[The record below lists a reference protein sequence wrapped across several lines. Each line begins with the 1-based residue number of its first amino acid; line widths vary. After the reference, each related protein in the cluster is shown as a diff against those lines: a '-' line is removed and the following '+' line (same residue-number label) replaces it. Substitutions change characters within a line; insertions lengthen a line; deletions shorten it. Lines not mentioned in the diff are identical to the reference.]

1 LKRTLYLAP
10 AASSA
15 GLTTVTLGL
24 VRALDRIGFRVGFYK
39 PIGQSVSAG
48 DKFERSS
55 HFIRQT
61 TNFHSADPISF
72 DHATR
77 FMSEGHMDELMSR
90 VIDGFQSSS
99 ENADI
104 MIVEGLVPTLDN
116 PYASAL
122 NVELVKTLSAEVI
135 LVGNMAGLHVDQLR
149 GQIELA
155 ARPFGSI
162 DDSRLAGCVLNR
174 VTVPDGE
181 TLESVTT
188 ELRHECARLRKGGLP
203 LIAAIPSNIDLTHY
217 RTVDLAR
224 HLDAKILHAG
234 DIETRRVKSVS
245 VLARTVPNMLG
256 AFRPGAALVT
266 PIDRTDV
273 IVAVAMAVM
282 NHIPIAGLILTGGLD
297 VDERVME
304 LCRPGLNTGLPV
316 LVVPT
321 SSYETASSLYRM
333 NSEVAPDD
341 IERIYQ
347 AMDFVAEHIDP
358 DWLRELPLTAIDTRT
373 SPAAFCHML
382 TERARSARKRILLP
396 EGSEPR
402 TIRAAVTCQEREI
415 ATCVLLGNPD
425 EIRQVARGQDLVL
438 PPGLEIIDPDQV
450 RESYV
455 DALVEFRKNKN
466 LSREAALDQL
476 TDHVMLGT
484 VMLALGQGDGLVS
497 GAIHSSANTVR
508 PALQV
513 IKTRPGAKVVSSI
526 FFMLLPDQ
534 VVVYGDCAV
543 NTDPDAEALADIAI
557 QSADSAAQFG
567 IEPRVAMISYSTG
580 ESGSGA
586 GVDKVREATRIAK
599 EKRPDLLIDGP
610 LQYDAAA
617 IADVAEKKAP
627 DSPVAGRATVFIFPD
642 LNTGNTTYK
651 AVQRSAN
658 VISIGPML
666 QGLKRPV
673 NDLSRGALVEDIIY
687 TIALTAIQSTH
698 NTHVVQ

>member
-1 LKRTLYLAP
+1 MKRTLFLAP
-10 AASSA
+10 AARSA

-39 PIGQSVSAG
+39 PIGQFASA
-48 DKFERSS
+48 DEQIERSS
-55 HFIRQT
+55 HFIRHT
-61 TNFHSADPISF
+61 TNLVSAEPIPL

-77 FMSEGHMDELMSR
+77 FLSEGHMDEFLSR
-90 VIDGFQSSS
+90 VIDGFHASS

-104 MIVEGLVPTLDN
+104 MIVEGLVPTMDN

-135 LVGNMAGLHVDQLR
+135 LVGSMAGLQTDQLR
-149 GQIELA
+149 SQMELA

-162 DDSRLAGCVLNR
+162 DDARLAGCVLNR
-174 VTVPDGE
+174 VDVPDGE
-181 TLESVTT
+181 SLEKITAM
-188 ELRHECARLRKGGLP
+188 LRHECLRLRKGGLP
-203 LIAAIPSNIDLTHY
+203 MIAAIPVNIDLTY
-217 RTVDLAR
+217 CRTVDLAR
-224 HLDAKILHAG
+224 HLHAKVLHAG
-234 DIETRRVKSVS
+234 NMESRRVKSVS

-273 IVAVAMAVM
+273 IIAVAMATM
-282 NHIPIAGLILTGGLD
+282 NHIPLAGLILTGGLD
-297 VDERVME
+297 IDERVME
-304 LCRPGLNTGLPV
+304 LCQPGLNTGLPV

-321 SSYETASSLYRM
+321 SSYETASSLYSM
-333 NSEVAPDD
+333 NAEVAPDD
-341 IERIYQ
+341 IERIHQ
-347 AMDFVAEHIDP
+347 AMDFVAEHIDVN
-358 DWLRELPLTAIDTRT
+358 WLRELPLLSVETRM

-382 TERARSARKRILLP
+382 TERARAAKKRILLP
-396 EGSEPR
+396 EGAEPR
-402 TIRAAVTCQEREI
+402 TIRSAVTCHERGI
-415 ATCVLLGNPD
+415 ASCVLIGNPE
-425 EIRQVARGQDLVL
+425 EIRQVARGQDLTL
-438 PPGLEIIDPDQV
+438 PPDLEIIDPELV
-450 RESYV
+450 RENYV
-455 DALVEFRKNKN
+455 NALVEFRKGKN
-466 LSREAALDQL
+466 LSHEAARDQL
-476 TDHVMLGT
+476 TDPVMLGT

-513 IKTRPGAKVVSSI
+513 IKTRPGARVVSSI

-534 VVVYGDCAV
+534 VLVYGDCAV

-567 IEPRVAMISYSTG
+567 IEPRVAMISYSTK

-586 GVDKVREATRIAK
+586 GVDKVRAATRIAK

-687 TIALTAIQSTH
+687 TIALTAIQATH
-698 NTHVVQ
+698 NPSVTQ

>member
-1 LKRTLYLAP
+1 MKRTLYFAP

-15 GLTTVTLGL
+15 GLTTVTLGI
-24 VRALDRIGFRVGFYK
+24 VRALDRIGIRVGFYK
-39 PIGQSVSAG
+39 PIGQFVSAN
-48 DKFERSS
+48 DSIERST

-61 TNFHSADPISF
+61 TKLPVADPMPLEQ
-72 DHATR
+72 ATR
-77 FMSEGHMDELMSR
+77 FMSDGHMDELMSR
-90 VIDGFQSSS
+90 VIDGFQASA

-104 MIVEGLVPTLDN
+104 MIVEGLVPTMDN
-116 PYASAL
+116 PYTSSL
-122 NVELVKTLSAEVI
+122 NVELVKALGAEVI
-135 LVGNMAGLHVDQLR
+135 LVGSMAGLDASQLR
-149 GQIELA
+149 SQIELA
-155 ARPFGSI
+155 ARPFGSL

-174 VTVPDGE
+174 VQVPEGLS
-181 TLESVTT
+181 LEEVTAQ
-188 ELRHECARLRKGGLP
+188 LSDECFRLRRGGLP
-203 LIAAIPSNIDLTHY
+203 MIAAIPSNIDLTY
-217 RTVDLAR
+217 CRTIDIAR
-224 HLDAKILHAG
+224 HLNAKILHPG
-234 DIETRRVKSVS
+234 DIETRRVKSIS

-273 IVAVAMAVM
+273 IVAVAMATM
-282 NHIPIAGLILTGGLD
+282 NHVPFAGLILTGGLD
-297 VDERVME
+297 VDERVIE

-333 NSEVAPDD
+333 NTEVATDD
-341 IERIYQ
+341 FERIYQ
-347 AMDFVAEHIDP
+347 AMDFVAEHIDQT
-358 DWLRELPLTAIDTRT
+358 WLANLPLTTMETRT

-382 TERARSARKRILLP
+382 TERARAAKKRILLP
-396 EGSEPR
+396 EGAEPR
-402 TIRAAVTCQEREI
+402 TIRAAVTCQERGI
-415 ATCVLLGNPD
+415 ATCVLIGNPE
-425 EIRQVARGQDLVL
+425 EIERVARGQDLVL
-438 PPGLEIIDPDQV
+438 PPGLEIIDPDRV
-450 RESYV
+450 RDLYIE
-455 DALVEFRKNKN
+455 ALVEFRKGKN
-466 LSREAALDQL
+466 LSPEAAKDQL
-476 TDHVMLGT
+476 TDNVMLATVMLG
-484 VMLALGQGDGLVS
+484 LGEGDGLVS

-513 IKTRPGAKVVSSI
+513 IKTRPGARVVSSI

-534 VVVYGDCAV
+534 VLVYGDCAV

-567 IEPRVAMISYSTG
+567 IEPRVAMISYSTK
-580 ESGSGA
+580 ESGSGV

-627 DSPVAGRATVFIFPD
+627 NSPVAGRATVFIFPD

-673 NDLSRGALVEDIIY
+673 NDLSRGALVEDIVY
-687 TIALTAIQSTH
+687 TIALTAIQATH
-698 NTHVVQ
+698 NRGALE

>member
-1 LKRTLYLAP
+1 MKRILYLAP

-39 PIGQSVSAG
+39 PIGQSVSAS
-48 DKFERSS
+48 DQIERST
-55 HFIRQT
+55 HFVRQT
-61 TNFHSADPISF
+61 TQLPAADPIPLEQ
-72 DHATR
+72 ATR

-90 VIDGFQSSS
+90 VIDGFHASG

-104 MIVEGLVPTLDN
+104 MIVEGLVPTVDN
-116 PYASAL
+116 PYTSAL
-122 NVELVKTLSAEVI
+122 NVELVKTLGAEVI
-135 LVGNMAGLHVDQLR
+135 LVGSMAGVETSQLR
-149 GQIELA
+149 NQIELA
-155 ARPFGSI
+155 ARPFGSL
-162 DDSRLAGCVLNR
+162 DEPRLAGCVLNR
-174 VTVPDGE
+174 VSIPEGS
-181 TLESVTT
+181 TLEDVTLH
-188 ELRHECARLRKGGLP
+188 LRHECSRLRKGGLP
-203 LIAAIPSNIDLTHY
+203 LIAAIPSNTDLTY
-217 RTVDLAR
+217 CRTIDLAR
-224 HLDAKILHAG
+224 HLNAKILHPG
-234 DIETRRVKSVS
+234 DIETRRIKSVS

-273 IVAVAMAVM
+273 IVAVAMATM
-282 NHIPIAGLILTGGLD
+282 NHIPIAGLILTGGLE
-297 VDERVME
+297 VDERVIE

-316 LVVPT
+316 LSVST
-321 SSYETASSLYRM
+321 SSYETASSLYSM
-333 NSEVAPDD
+333 NTEVAPDD

-347 AMDFVAEHIDP
+347 AMDFVAEHIDQT
-358 DWLRELPLTAIDTRT
+358 WLRNLPLTSVETRT

-382 TERARSARKRILLP
+382 TEQARSAQKRILLP
-396 EGSEPR
+396 EGAEPR
-402 TIRAAVTCQEREI
+402 TIRAAVTCQERGI

-425 EIRQVARGQDLVL
+425 EIQKVARGQDLVL
-438 PPGLEIIDPDQV
+438 PPGLEIIDPDSV
-450 RESYV
+450 RDLYV
-455 DALVEFRKNKN
+455 EPLVEFRRGKN
-466 LSREAALDQL
+466 LSPEAARDQL
-476 TDHVMLGT
+476 TDTVMLGT

-543 NTDPDAEALADIAI
+543 NTDPDAESLADIAI

-567 IEPRVAMISYSTG
+567 IEPRVAMISYSTK

-586 GVDKVREATRIAK
+586 DVDKVREATRIAK

-687 TIALTAIQSTH
+687 TIALTAIQATH
-698 NTHVVQ
+698 NTSVIQ